1 MTNPKDELNEHL
13 VNSKVKTAILFLTSD
28 RIPNEENFDF
38 VLELVKE
45 YDLKEA
51 RNLLS
56 DNYYEEMLEWSEFS
70 EL

>member
-1 MTNPKDELNEHL
+1 MTNPKDELNEYL

-28 RIPNEENFDF
+28 RIPDEENFDF

-51 RNLLS
+51 RSLLY

>member
-1 MTNPKDELNEHL
+1 MTNPKGELNEHL

-28 RIPNEENFDF
+28 RIPDEENFDF

-51 RNLLS
+51 RNLLY